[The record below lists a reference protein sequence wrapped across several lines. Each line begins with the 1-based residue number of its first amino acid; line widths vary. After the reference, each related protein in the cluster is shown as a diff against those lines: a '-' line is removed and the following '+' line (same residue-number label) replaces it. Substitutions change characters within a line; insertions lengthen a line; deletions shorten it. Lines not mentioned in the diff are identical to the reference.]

1 MVFGGPDKPGV
12 APLVVLD
19 SFRLQAT
26 VKTAQAT
33 SNERAALRAR
43 VFDVD
48 MLGSNGLGE
57 SILHDSAE
65 SAAQTSAQGRSKP
78 VQIPGCIGRTA
89 TNWWLKNQW
98 SSVESLGA

>member
-12 APLVVLD
+12 APLDVLD

-26 VKTAQAT
+26 TKTAQAT
-33 SNERAALRAR
+33 SERAALRAL

-48 MLGSNGLGE
+48 MLGSNGFGE

-65 SAAQTSAQGRSKP
+65 SAAQTSATS
-78 VQIPGCIGRTA
+78 VQSRARFPGV
-89 TNWWLKNQW
+89 W
-98 SSVESLGA
+98 SDSHEWMT